1 LVAQEE
7 AQKGCVPVA
16 IVWQTPLGVEQ
27 YVVSGRDLQ
36 VPRFACPGCKKPMN
50 YWGWYDRYLRLGRSH
65 VLLLRRQRCR
75 GCASSHA
82 VLPSFMVHGR
92 LDAVGVIG
100 AALQAVAG
108 RGGAMA
114 GAARAADVPYT
125 TLRGWRRR
133 FSERAE
139 LVTVGFVRAAVALGG
154 LAPRLSE
161 NPELAAIGA
170 VRAAWN
176 AAQRRWGTAVG
187 ALWRFANAMVGG
199 HLLSTNID
207 PPWSTA

>member
-1 LVAQEE
+1 
-7 AQKGCVPVA
+7 
-16 IVWQTPLGVEQ
+16 
-27 YVVSGRDLQ
+27 
-36 VPRFACPGCKKPMN
+36 MN

-65 VLLLRRQRCR
+65 VVLLRRQRCR
-75 GCASSHA
+75 ACRASHA
-82 VLPSFMVHGR
+82 VLPSFVAHGR

-100 AALQAVAG
+100 SVLELVAG
-108 RGGAMA
+108 RNGAMA

-133 FSERAE
+133 FCERAE
-139 LVTVGFVRAAVALGG
+139 SLAVGLVRAVVALGDI
-154 LAPRLSE
+154 PSRLPAH
-161 NPELAAIGA
+161 PELAAIGA
-170 VRAAWN
+170 VRAAWRS
-176 AAQRRWGTAVG
+176 AQRRWGAAVG